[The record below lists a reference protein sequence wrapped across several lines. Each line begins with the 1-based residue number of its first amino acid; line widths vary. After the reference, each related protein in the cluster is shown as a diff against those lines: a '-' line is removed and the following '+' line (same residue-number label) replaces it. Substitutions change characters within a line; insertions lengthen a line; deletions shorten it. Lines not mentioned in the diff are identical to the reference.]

1 MGIKE
6 NIAELR
12 KREKLTQEEFAKI
25 AGVTRAAVAQWES
38 GFSEPRMG
46 SIQKLADH
54 FGISKSEVVDKCSI
68 GHHSA
73 P

>member
-25 AGVTRAAVAQWES
+25 VGVSRGAVAQWEVA
-38 GFSEPRMG
+38 FRNRVLELFK
-46 SIQKLADH
+46 KLLTTSVYQRA
-54 FGISKSEVVDKCSI
+54 K
-68 GHHSA
+68 
-73 P
+73 